1 MNQKT
6 RAAALLL
13 ALLLLLSAC
22 GTAAPSAQTTE
33 DDATVTPVT
42 VSTEKGDVMGYVSDG
57 VVQFHGIPYAKPPV
71 GELRFAPPEEPD
83 SWEGVLDCTSY
94 DGMAVQIST
103 SGQMLGDEDCL
114 YLHVW
119 APENAENL
127 PVYVWIHGGAFVQG
141 SGGNGL
147 FDGTNFAK
155 DGVVVVTLNYRLGAL
170 GYLALDTLQDTYG
183 TTGNWGTLDQIM
195 ALQWVQDNIAAFGGD
210 PDNVTI
216 GGESAGAFSVS
227 NLIMSPLA
235 EGLFQRAILESGCL
249 LSNVD
254 GAPLMNGGVL
264 EDAVE
269 NSRDYAAQFGADDS
283 PEGVELLRS
292 VDAHTLWD
300 MAKWTWNITENQAY
314 TFWPVS
320 DGTVIP
326 LDPYAAMAAGEYNHV
341 QVLMGYNANEGS
353 IFVPTT
359 INEADLERYV
369 YKVFKS
375 RAPEVLAVCDQLGTE
390 PYTVARNICT
400 LSFFWS
406 GMTEMER
413 MLSEHGDTVYAYRFD
428 YVAADGDQSLG
439 AYHTSEINFAFANL
453 YGRADTEENQR
464 MLSQV
469 HNSWVNFITCGDP
482 NTGLDRPSGLT
493 WPVYD
498 AADPQLYI
506 FQNDA
511 DTVGGPAYSQ
521 WLDFFIA
528 VKFR

>member
-1 MNQKT
+1 MKQRT
-6 RAAALLL
+6 RIWILLLVL
-13 ALLLLLSAC
+13 ALLLTAC
-22 GTAAPSAQTTE
+22 GAEPAPEPAASVEPEVTA
-33 DDATVTPVT
+33 VTI
-42 VSTEKGDVMGYVSDG
+42 STEKGDVGGYAVDG
-57 VVQFHGIPYAKPPV
+57 IMEFHGIPYAKPPV
-71 GELRFAPPEEPD
+71 GDLRFAPPEEPEP
-83 SWEGVLDCTSY
+83 WEGVLDCTSY
-94 DGMAVQIST
+94 DGMAVQINT
-103 SGQMLGDEDCL
+103 SGQLLGDEDCL

-155 DGVVVVTLNYRLGAL
+155 DGVILVTMNYRLGAL
-170 GYLALDTLQDTYG
+170 GFLALETLYDEYG

-264 EDAVE
+264 EDAIV
-269 NSRDYAAQFGADDS
+269 NSQLYAAQFGAEDS
-283 PEGVELLRS
+283 EEGLTLLRS
-292 VDAHTLWD
+292 VDAHTLWN
-300 MAKWTWNITENQAY
+300 MAKWPWNVTENEAF

-326 LDPYAAMAAGEYNHV
+326 LDPYAAMEAGDYNHV
-341 QVLMGYNANEGS
+341 EVLMGYNTNEGS
-353 IFVPTT
+353 IFVPTSA
-359 INEADLERYV
+359 NQADLERYV
-369 YKVFKS
+369 YKIFKQ
-375 RAPEVLAVCDQLGTE
+375 RAGEVLAVADQLGSE
-390 PYTVARNICT
+390 PYEIARNICT
-400 LSFFWS
+400 MSFFWS
-406 GMTEMER
+406 GMAEMER
-413 MLSEHGDTVYAYRFD
+413 MLASHGDTVYAYQFD
-428 YVAADGDQSLG
+428 YVPADGDPALG
-439 AYHTSEINFAFANL
+439 AYHTVEMNFAFANL
-453 YGRADTEENQR
+453 YGREDTEENQR
-464 MLSQV
+464 MLAQV

-493 WPVYD
+493 WPAYD
-498 AADPQLYI
+498 PAEPKLY
-506 FQNDA
+506 FFRNDA
-511 DTVGGPAYSQ
+511 DTVDSPAYAD
-521 WLDFFIA
+521 WLDFFID
-528 VKFR
+528 VKFH